1 MQSYKRTELKG
12 AGKIPADRQTETI
25 SIAVAVYNGEAYLHR
40 CIDSLL
46 NQTYQNL
53 EIILVDDGSTD
64 ESPRICDAYAKKDP
78 RVKVVHKK
86 NGGLAS
92 GRNAGI
98 DAATGTYMAFF
109 DEDDWAEPEMYEN
122 LLWAL
127 KEFGADLAVT
137 RYRWVYQDGTA
148 EASTDSVILM
158 EGQEALEQYIHE
170 NDAIQIQNA
179 AWNKLYPRA
188 LIGDLRFEENRWYE
202 DVLYTTKL
210 LTKVSKVI
218 YLDQALYNYV
228 CDRPGSYMNQGVS
241 PRILTDLI
249 PIFRDRSAFL
259 KEIGREDLA
268 CLHNTF
274 FYKRLLQ
281 YYRQA
286 AQSSEAPE
294 EKERK
299 MRQLRE
305 EILRERPNFD
315 KAYAA
320 EGVSPN
326 EKRKMQLF
334 LFSPRLYLLAMDADE
349 KWIVPLKQKLRS

>member
-1 MQSYKRTELKG
+1 MREFKLTEIEE
-12 AGKIPADRQTETI
+12 AGIIPASMQTETI

-40 CIDSLL
+40 CVNSLL
-46 NQTYQNL
+46 AQTYRKL

-64 ESPRICDAYAKKDP
+64 ESPRICDEYAARDP

-98 DAATGTYMAFF
+98 EHATGTYMAFF
-109 DEDDWAEPEMYEN
+109 DEDDWAEPQMYEH

-127 KEFGADLAVT
+127 KKYEADVAVT

-148 EASTDSVILM
+148 EASTDAVILM

-210 LTKVSKVI
+210 LAKVNKVI
-218 YLDQALYNYV
+218 YLDQARYNYV

-241 PRILTDLI
+241 SRILTDLI
-249 PIFRDRSAFL
+249 PIYRDRSAFL
-259 KEIGREDLA
+259 ASIGREDLA

-274 FYKRLLQ
+274 FYKRMLQ

-286 AQSSEAPE
+286 AKSGEAPE
-294 EKERK
+294 EKARK

-305 EILRERPNFD
+305 EILREKPDFD

-326 EKRKMQLF
+326 ERRKMNLF
-334 LFSPRLYLLAMDADE
+334 LLSPKLYLLAMDLDE
-349 KWIVPLKQKLRS
+349 KWIVPLKQKLK